1 MWLAGA
7 LTLALLLAIAPMGA
21 LAQGESA
28 YVVQAGDWLAK
39 IAAQKLGDWKL
50 YPAIVLATQEQA
62 ATDNSYASVTDSWL
76 VEPGWKL
83 SIPSAEDAQ
92 GGLTV
97 GKLENAE
104 YPSELTQSGTA
115 KLVDGEY
122 SEAAAPDSASK
133 TVIKLYERMAFG
145 HSDGTPMA
153 AVLLYGSGGGSGT
166 FWDLHAVL
174 EREGQAVPVAV
185 TSLGDRVQIESLAV
199 EGSEIVVRMVTHG
212 PNDPMCCPTQKVLVR
227 YALQGDQ
234 LVETAREGGSG
245 QAGASAEIV
254 GVTWEW
260 EKFTG
265 GDDSVIEVNDP
276 TRYTLLL
283 QADGTYALR
292 ADCNQ
297 GSGSYTLEGS
307 SLTLAPGPMT
317 LAACPEDSLD
327 SEFLKDLEGVRTYV
341 MNEGKLVLNLFAD
354 AGNMIFRPAGAQ

>member
-7 LTLALLLAIAPMGA
+7 LTLALLLAVTPMGA
-21 LAQGESA
+21 LAQGDGT
-28 YVVQAGDWLAK
+28 YVVQAGDWLAR

-62 ATDNSYASVTDSWL
+62 AMDNSFASVTDSWL

-97 GKLENAE
+97 AKIENAE

-115 KLVDGEY
+115 KLVEGGEI
-122 SEAAAPDSASK
+122 A
-133 TVIKLYERMAFG
+133 
-145 HSDGTPMA
+145 
-153 AVLLYGSGGGSGT
+153 
-166 FWDLHAVL
+166 
-174 EREGQAVPVAV
+174 
-185 TSLGDRVQIESLAV
+185 
-199 EGSEIVVRMVTHG
+199 VRMVTHG
-212 PNDPMCCPTQKVLVR
+212 PDDPMCCPTQKVLVR

-234 LVETAREGGSG
+234 LVETAREEDSG
-245 QAGASAEIV
+245 KGEAGAEIV

-260 EKFTG
+260 ERFEG

-283 QADGTYALR
+283 NADGTYALR
-292 ADCNQ
+292 ADCNT

-307 SLTLAPGPMT
+307 SLTLGPGPMT
-317 LAACPEDSLD
+317 MAACPEDSLD
-327 SEFLKDLEGVRTYV
+327 SEFLKNLEGVRTYV

-354 AGNMIFRPAGAQ
+354 AGNMFFSSAGSAE